1 MNNVRGENLNI
12 LVFLVLFLVFLVEPI
27 DLSGEEAVIT
37 RLTKKGVAKKFA
49 IHTSHVALNSKHCTK
64 KGNL

>member
-37 RLTKKGVAKKFA
+37 RLTKKGVAKQLKIFVVVLV
-49 IHTSHVALNSKHCTK
+49 I
-64 KGNL
+64 